1 MPSLADLFNPSFLMF
16 LGILVLL
23 VSLLVVYF
31 ESKMRDQNH
40 KISSMLSLVSSLAEE
55 MNSVKMGLNHLSMR
69 GGISMNQIP
78 QPFPSSLG
86 QNLNEAF
93 ENNLI
98 TVSDNEESD
107 EENDEENDEESDEE
121 SNIEEYDDAS
131 VDSDD
136 EIVSL
141 EEDENNEVFN
151 EIKVLKINLN
161 SQLNE
166 DNIEDIDEDS
176 NNLDF
181 DDLDDLDNKS
191 VSSKS
196 SEYVDETLTLQY
208 DKKPNQDIN
217 NQSEILDI
225 SSSEFKTININLE
238 EHTENVDYKKFSLPK
253 LRSIVS
259 DKGLSSEASKL
270 KKNDLLK
277 LLGAE

>member
-1 MPSLADLFNPSFLMF
+1 
-16 LGILVLL
+16 
-23 VSLLVVYF
+23 
-31 ESKMRDQNH
+31 MRDQNH

>member
-69 GGISMNQIP
+69 GGISMNQIH
-78 QPFPSSLG
+78 QPFPSSFPSSLG

-107 EENDEENDEESDEE
+107 EESHEESI
-121 SNIEEYDDAS
+121 IEEYDDAS

-136 EIVSL
+136 EVVSL

-161 SQLNE
+161 NQLNE

-196 SEYVDETLTLQY
+196 CEYVDETLTLQY
-208 DKKPNQDIN
+208 DKNPNQDIN